1 MLIALPKGRLLPE
14 IKKLFSKIGID
25 FDENSRKLIIE
36 SSQEGVKIA
45 ILRTWDIP
53 KFVNYGIADLGI
65 VGKDILFETDLENN
79 FYEILDLNIGICR
92 MSLASLDDK
101 LPKNKKIKVAT
112 KYPLFA
118 KDFFSKLSKDI
129 DIVILKGAI
138 EIAPILGLSDCIV
151 DLVQTGKTLKENG
164 LKELDLISDISSR
177 LIVNKSSFKT
187 NNKTI
192 KNFYSSDFLKSNIK
206 FTSIKK

>member
-36 SSQEGVKIA
+36 SSQEGVNIA

-164 LKELDLISDISSR
+164 LKELDLISEISSR

-192 KNFYSSDFLKSNIK
+192 KNLLNEF
-206 FTSIKK
+206 KKEI

>member
-36 SSQEGVKIA
+36 SSEENIKIA

-53 KFVNYGIADLGI
+53 KFVNYGAADLGI
-65 VGKDILFETDLENN
+65 VGKDILFEMDLENN
-79 FYEILDLNIGICR
+79 YYEILDLKIGICR
-92 MSLASLDDK
+92 MSLASLDSK

-112 KYPLFA
+112 KYPSFA

-164 LKELDLISDISSR
+164 LKELDLISNISSK
-177 LIVNKSSFKT
+177 LIVNKSSFKS

-192 KNFYSSDFLKSNIK
+192 KNLLEKLKKEI
-206 FTSIKK
+206 

>member
-36 SSQEGVKIA
+36 SSEENIKIA

-53 KFVNYGIADLGI
+53 KFVNYGAADLGI
-65 VGKDILFETDLENN
+65 VGKDILFEMDLENN
-79 FYEILDLNIGICR
+79 YYEILDLKIGICR
-92 MSLASLDDK
+92 MSLASLDSK

-112 KYPLFA
+112 KYPSFS

-164 LKELDLISDISSR
+164 LKELDLISNISSK
-177 LIVNKSSFKT
+177 LIVNKSSFKS

-192 KNFYSSDFLKSNIK
+192 KNLLEKLKKEI
-206 FTSIKK
+206 

>member
-14 IKKLFSKIGID
+14 IKKLLTSVGID

-36 SSQEGVKIA
+36 SSKENVKIA

-53 KFVNYGIADLGI
+53 KFVNYGVADLGI

-79 FYEILDLNIGICR
+79 YYEVLDLNIGICR
-92 MSLASLDDK
+92 MSLASLDSK

-164 LKELDLISDISSR
+164 LKELNLISNISSR
-177 LIVNKSSFKT
+177 LIVNKSSFKSK
-187 NNKTI
+187 NKTI
-192 KNFYSSDFLKSNIK
+192 KSLLNKLKKEI
-206 FTSIKK
+206 

>member
-164 LKELDLISDISSR
+164 LKELNLISDISSR

-192 KNFYSSDFLKSNIK
+192 KNLLNEF
-206 FTSIKK
+206 KKEI

>member
-36 SSQEGVKIA
+36 SSEENIKIA

-53 KFVNYGIADLGI
+53 KFVNYGVADLGI
-65 VGKDILFETDLENN
+65 VGKDILIETDLENN
-79 FYEILDLNIGICR
+79 YYEILDLKIGICR
-92 MSLASLDDK
+92 MSLASLDSK

-112 KYPLFA
+112 KYPSFA

-164 LKELDLISDISSR
+164 LKELDLISNISSK
-177 LIVNKSSFKT
+177 LIVNKSSFKS

-192 KNFYSSDFLKSNIK
+192 KNLLEKLKKEI
-206 FTSIKK
+206 

>member
-164 LKELDLISDISSR
+164 LKELDLISNISSR

-192 KNFYSSDFLKSNIK
+192 KNLLND
-206 FTSIKK
+206 IKKEI

>member
-36 SSQEGVKIA
+36 SSEENIKIA

-53 KFVNYGIADLGI
+53 KFVNYGAADLGV

-79 FYEILDLNIGICR
+79 YYEILDLKIGICR
-92 MSLASLDDK
+92 MSLASLDSK

-112 KYPLFA
+112 KYPSFA

-164 LKELDLISDISSR
+164 LKELDLISNISSK
-177 LIVNKSSFKT
+177 LIVNKSSFKS

-192 KNFYSSDFLKSNIK
+192 KNLLEKLKKEI
-206 FTSIKK
+206 

>member
-36 SSQEGVKIA
+36 SSEENIKIA

-53 KFVNYGIADLGI
+53 KFVNYGAADLGI

-79 FYEILDLNIGICR
+79 YYEILDLKIGICR
-92 MSLASLDDK
+92 MSLASLDSK

-112 KYPLFA
+112 KYPSFA
-118 KDFFSKLSKDI
+118 KNFFSKLSKDI

-164 LKELDLISDISSR
+164 LKELDLISNISSK
-177 LIVNKSSFKT
+177 LIVNKSSFKS
-187 NNKTI
+187 NNETI
-192 KNFYSSDFLKSNIK
+192 KNLLEKLKKEI
-206 FTSIKK
+206 

>member
-36 SSQEGVKIA
+36 SSEENIKIA

-53 KFVNYGIADLGI
+53 KFVNYGVADLGI

-79 FYEILDLNIGICR
+79 YYEILDLKIGICR
-92 MSLASLDDK
+92 MSLASLDSK

-112 KYPLFA
+112 KYPSFA

-164 LKELDLISDISSR
+164 LKELDLISNISSK
-177 LIVNKSSFKT
+177 LIVNKSSFKS

-192 KNFYSSDFLKSNIK
+192 KNLLEKLKKEI
-206 FTSIKK
+206 

>member
-92 MSLASLDDK
+92 MSLASLEDK

-192 KNFYSSDFLKSNIK
+192 KNLLNE
-206 FTSIKK
+206 IKKEI

>member
-112 KYPLFA
+112 KYPSFA

-164 LKELDLISDISSR
+164 LKELNLISDISSR

-192 KNFYSSDFLKSNIK
+192 KNLLNEF
-206 FTSIKK
+206 KKEI

>member
-14 IKKLFSKIGID
+14 IKKLFSKIEID

-36 SSQEGVKIA
+36 SSEENIKIA

-53 KFVNYGIADLGI
+53 KFVNYGAADLGV

-79 FYEILDLNIGICR
+79 YYEILDLKIGICR
-92 MSLASLDDK
+92 MSLASLNNK

-112 KYPLFA
+112 KYPSFA

-138 EIAPILGLSDCIV
+138 EIAPILSLSDCIV

-164 LKELDLISDISSR
+164 LKELDLISNISSK
-177 LIVNKSSFKT
+177 LIVNKSSFKS

-192 KNFYSSDFLKSNIK
+192 KNLLEKLKKEI
-206 FTSIKK
+206 

>member
-36 SSQEGVKIA
+36 SSEENIKIA

-53 KFVNYGIADLGI
+53 KFVNYGAADLGV

-79 FYEILDLNIGICR
+79 YYEILDLKIGICR
-92 MSLASLDDK
+92 MSLASLDSK

-112 KYPLFA
+112 KYPSFA

-164 LKELDLISDISSR
+164 LKELDLISNISSK
-177 LIVNKSSFKT
+177 LIVNKSSFKS

-192 KNFYSSDFLKSNIK
+192 KTLLEKLKKEI
-206 FTSIKK
+206 

>member
-138 EIAPILGLSDCIV
+138 EIAPILVLSDCIV

-164 LKELDLISDISSR
+164 LKELDLISNISSR

-192 KNFYSSDFLKSNIK
+192 KNLLNE
-206 FTSIKK
+206 IKKEI

>member
-14 IKKLFSKIGID
+14 IKKLFSKIEID

-36 SSQEGVKIA
+36 SSEENIKIA

-53 KFVNYGIADLGI
+53 KFVNYGAADLGV

-79 FYEILDLNIGICR
+79 YYEILDLKIGICR
-92 MSLASLDDK
+92 MSLASLNNK

-112 KYPLFA
+112 KYPSFG

-138 EIAPILGLSDCIV
+138 EIAPILSLSDCIV

-164 LKELDLISDISSR
+164 LKELDLISNISSK
-177 LIVNKSSFKT
+177 LIVNKSSFKS

-192 KNFYSSDFLKSNIK
+192 KNLLEKLKKEI
-206 FTSIKK
+206 

>member
-36 SSQEGVKIA
+36 SSEENIKIA

-53 KFVNYGIADLGI
+53 KFVNYGAADLGV

-79 FYEILDLNIGICR
+79 YYEILDLKIGICR
-92 MSLASLDDK
+92 MSLASLDSK

-112 KYPLFA
+112 KYPSFA

-164 LKELDLISDISSR
+164 LKELDLISNISSK
-177 LIVNKSSFKT
+177 LIVNKSSFKS
-187 NNKTI
+187 NNVTI
-192 KNFYSSDFLKSNIK
+192 KNLLEKLKKEI
-206 FTSIKK
+206 

>member
-14 IKKLFSKIGID
+14 IKKLFSKIEID

-36 SSQEGVKIA
+36 SSEENIKLA

-53 KFVNYGIADLGI
+53 KFVNYGAADLGI

-79 FYEILDLNIGICR
+79 YYEILDLKIGICR
-92 MSLASLDDK
+92 MSLASLDSK

-112 KYPLFA
+112 KYPSFA
-118 KDFFSKLSKDI
+118 RDFFSRISKDI
-129 DIVILKGAI
+129 DVVILKGAI

-164 LKELDLISDISSR
+164 LKELDLISNISSK
-177 LIVNKSSFKT
+177 LIVNKSSFKS

-192 KNFYSSDFLKSNIK
+192 KNLLEKLKKEI
-206 FTSIKK
+206 

>member
-36 SSQEGVKIA
+36 SSQEGLKIA

-79 FYEILDLNIGICR
+79 YYEILDLKIGICR
-92 MSLASLDDK
+92 MSLASLDEK

-192 KNFYSSDFLKSNIK
+192 KNLLNE
-206 FTSIKK
+206 IKKEI

>member
-36 SSQEGVKIA
+36 SSEENIKIA

-53 KFVNYGIADLGI
+53 KFVNYGAADLGV
-65 VGKDILFETDLENN
+65 VGKDILFETELENN
-79 FYEILDLNIGICR
+79 YYEILDLKIGICR
-92 MSLASLDDK
+92 MSLASLDSK
-101 LPKNKKIKVAT
+101 LPKNNKIKVAT
-112 KYPLFA
+112 KYPSFA

-164 LKELDLISDISSR
+164 LKELDLISNISSK
-177 LIVNKSSFKT
+177 LIVNKSSFKS
-187 NNKTI
+187 NNETI
-192 KNFYSSDFLKSNIK
+192 KNLLEKLKKEI
-206 FTSIKK
+206 

>member
-14 IKKLFSKIGID
+14 IKTLFSKIGID

-36 SSQEGVKIA
+36 SSEENIKIA
-45 ILRTWDIP
+45 ILRTWDIH
-53 KFVNYGIADLGI
+53 KFVNYGAADLGV

-79 FYEILDLNIGICR
+79 YYEILDLKIGICR
-92 MSLASLDDK
+92 MSLASLDSK

-112 KYPLFA
+112 KYPSFA

-138 EIAPILGLSDCIV
+138 EIAPILGLSD
-151 DLVQTGKTLKENG
+151 LS
-164 LKELDLISDISSR
+164 LIHI
-177 LIVNKSSFKT
+177 
-187 NNKTI
+187 
-192 KNFYSSDFLKSNIK
+192 
-206 FTSIKK
+206 

>member
-36 SSQEGVKIA
+36 SSEENIKIA

-53 KFVNYGIADLGI
+53 KFVNYGAADLGI

-79 FYEILDLNIGICR
+79 YYEILDLKIGICR
-92 MSLASLDDK
+92 MSLASLDSK

-112 KYPLFA
+112 KYPSFA

-164 LKELDLISDISSR
+164 LKELDLISNISSK
-177 LIVNKSSFKT
+177 LIVNKSSFKS

-192 KNFYSSDFLKSNIK
+192 KNLLEKLKKEI
-206 FTSIKK
+206 

>member
-14 IKKLFSKIGID
+14 IKKLLSSIGID

-36 SSQEGVKIA
+36 SSKENVKIA

-53 KFVNYGIADLGI
+53 KFVNYGVADLGI

-79 FYEILDLNIGICR
+79 YYEILDLNIGICR
-92 MSLASLDDK
+92 MSLASLDSK

-151 DLVQTGKTLKENG
+151 DLVQTGKTLKENE
-164 LKELDLISDISSR
+164 LKELDLISNISSK
-177 LIVNKSSFKT
+177 LIVNKSSFKS

-192 KNFYSSDFLKSNIK
+192 KNLLEKLKKEI
-206 FTSIKK
+206 

>member
-36 SSQEGVKIA
+36 SSEENIKIA

-53 KFVNYGIADLGI
+53 KFVNYGAADLGV

-79 FYEILDLNIGICR
+79 YYEILDLKIGICR
-92 MSLASLDDK
+92 MSLASLDSK

-112 KYPLFA
+112 KYPSFA

-164 LKELDLISDISSR
+164 LKELDLISNISSK
-177 LIVNKSSFKT
+177 LIVNKSSFKS

-192 KNFYSSDFLKSNIK
+192 KKLIEKV
-206 FTSIKK
+206 KK

>member
-65 VGKDILFETDLENN
+65 IGKDILFETDLENN

-92 MSLASLDDK
+92 MSLASLEDK

-192 KNFYSSDFLKSNIK
+192 KNLLNEF
-206 FTSIKK
+206 KKEI

>member
-1 MLIALPKGRLLPE
+1 MLFALPKGRLLPE
-14 IKKLFSKIGID
+14 IKKLFLKIGIE

-36 SSQEGVKIA
+36 TSNKNIKIA

-53 KFVNYGIADLGI
+53 KFINYGVADIGI

-79 FYEILDLNIGICR
+79 YYEVLDLKIGKCR
-92 MSLASLDDK
+92 MSLASLNST
-101 LPKNKKIKVAT
+101 LPKIKKIKVAS
-112 KYPLFA
+112 KYPSFA
-118 KDFFSKLSKDI
+118 TEYFSKLSKDI

-164 LKELDLISDISSR
+164 LIELDIISDISSR
-177 LIVNKSSFKT
+177 LIVNKSSFKA
-187 NNKTI
+187 NNNLI
-192 KNFYSSDFLKSNIK
+192 KDLVGNLKREI
-206 FTSIKK
+206 

>member
-14 IKKLFSKIGID
+14 IKKLFSNIGID

-36 SSQEGVKIA
+36 SSKENVKIA

-53 KFVNYGIADLGI
+53 KFVNYGVADLGI

-79 FYEILDLNIGICR
+79 YYEALDLKIGICR
-92 MSLASLDDK
+92 MSLASLDRK

-112 KYPLFA
+112 KYPSFA

-164 LKELDLISDISSR
+164 LKELDLISNISSR
-177 LIVNKSSFKT
+177 LIINKSSFKT
-187 NNKTI
+187 KNKII
-192 KNFYSSDFLKSNIK
+192 KNLLNE
-206 FTSIKK
+206 IKKEI

>member
-14 IKKLFSKIGID
+14 IKKLFSKIEID

-36 SSQEGVKIA
+36 SSEENIKIA

-53 KFVNYGIADLGI
+53 KFVNYGAADLGI

-79 FYEILDLNIGICR
+79 YYEILDLKIGICR
-92 MSLASLDDK
+92 MSLASLDSK

-112 KYPLFA
+112 KYPSFA

-138 EIAPILGLSDCIV
+138 EIAPILNLSDCIV

-164 LKELDLISDISSR
+164 LKELDIISNISSK
-177 LIVNKSSFKT
+177 LIVNKSSFKS

-192 KNFYSSDFLKSNIK
+192 KNLLEKLKKEI
-206 FTSIKK
+206 

>member
-36 SSQEGVKIA
+36 SSEENIKIA

-53 KFVNYGIADLGI
+53 KFVNYGAADLGV

-79 FYEILDLNIGICR
+79 YYEILDLKIGICR
-92 MSLASLDDK
+92 MSLASLDSK

-112 KYPLFA
+112 KYPSFA

-164 LKELDLISDISSR
+164 LNELDLISNISSK
-177 LIVNKSSFKT
+177 LIVNKSSFKS

-192 KNFYSSDFLKSNIK
+192 KNLLEKLKKEI
-206 FTSIKK
+206 